1 MNSVISQKGRA
12 CFLGVQKRA
21 FRILGANVL
30 DFSCECACL
39 FLARNILP
47 RFHVCQQER
56 SLRFGAVWC
65 GRLRNG
71 YPGALLRAAG
81 HE

>member
-21 FRILGANVL
+21 FRILGANGL
-30 DFSCECACL
+30 DSSSECACL

-47 RFHVCQQER
+47 RFHVC
-56 SLRFGAVWC
+56 
-65 GRLRNG
+65 
-71 YPGALLRAAG
+71 
-81 HE
+81 